1 MWLESVFIISGIFID
16 AAFRCNAKQY
26 TESQNLFSVRVILI
40 MILSYLSNFCFQ
52 KEELFKAADENGD
65 GVVSMDELAMLLAVQ
80 QEK

>member
-1 MWLESVFIISGIFID
+1 M
-16 AAFRCNAKQY
+16 
-26 TESQNLFSVRVILI
+26 I
-40 MILSYLSNFCFQ
+40 MIYLTCQSICLQ

>member
-1 MWLESVFIISGIFID
+1 MLDW
-16 AAFRCNAKQY
+16 KP
-26 TESQNLFSVRVILI
+26 TILI
-40 MILSYLSNFCFQ
+40 SESFITVFSFICFQ